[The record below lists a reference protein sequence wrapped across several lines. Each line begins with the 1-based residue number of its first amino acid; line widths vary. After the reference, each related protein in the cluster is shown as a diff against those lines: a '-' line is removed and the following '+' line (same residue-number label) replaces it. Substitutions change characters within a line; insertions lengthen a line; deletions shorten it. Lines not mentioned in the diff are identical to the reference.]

1 MILQRSVLGGSL
13 LVVPVDSLFVSVVT
27 QTPPVTVQYPS
38 YCQLR
43 TGSLA
48 TFVQPDLKVP
58 SELRVIAPLKLLVCR
73 VHDPINALLTFK
85 SAGFIWDELSR
96 LHPALGLNV
105 RSNRPS
111 LVNEEK
117 RLETVIEIKCYFFS
131 DSAEAAAFWRFHS
144 EKVRP
149 SPALNSVGRSDPG
162 EVKQALKMSPLSS

>member
-13 LVVPVDSLFVSVVT
+13 LVVPVDSLFVWVAT

-43 TGSLA
+43 IGPLA

-58 SELRVIAPLKLLVCR
+58 SDLKVSAPLESLVCR
-73 VHDPINALLTFK
+73 IHVPINAFLIFK
-85 SAGFIWDELSR
+85 SAGFVLDESFR
-96 LHPALGLNV
+96 LHVAPRLSV
-105 RSNRPS
+105 RSVRAS

-117 RLETVIEIKCYFFS
+117 SLASVIEINCYFFS
-131 DSAEAAAFWRFHS
+131 DSAVAAGFLRFHS

-149 SPALNSVGRSDPG
+149 SPALSSVGRSAPG
-162 EVKQALKMSPLSS
+162 ALKQALNVSPLIS